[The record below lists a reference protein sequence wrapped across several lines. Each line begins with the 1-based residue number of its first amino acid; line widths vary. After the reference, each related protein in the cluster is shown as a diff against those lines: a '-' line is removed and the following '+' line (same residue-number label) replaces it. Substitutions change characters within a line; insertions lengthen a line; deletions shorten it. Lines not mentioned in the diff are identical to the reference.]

1 MSKKTPQKKILPKT
15 NKEKNSAL
23 FIPAGVLLGMGAGF
37 AFNNLPA
44 WMFIGLGAGMVT
56 FAILMVLNK

>member
-1 MSKKTPQKKILPKT
+1 MPTKISPQKKILPKT

-44 WMFIGLGAGMVT
+44 
-56 FAILMVLNK
+56 